1 MTPTIL
7 VVEDNPTTLKMLR
20 VALEAE
26 GYRVVEAGDGRT
38 ALAAVE
44 RARPDLVLQDLIL
57 PDMDGLE
64 LVRRLRVLDGCA
76 DLPVV
81 ALSGFLSRLEESRTT
96 DVGFTSFLVKPIE
109 PSRLVE
115 ALRIHLPRP
124 GGWRRPAAQ
133 PARLLL
139 VDDDP
144 AQLKLARV
152 HFGHVGFDVSTA
164 TSVDEALRMAEANPP
179 DVILSDV
186 LMPAMD
192 GFQLCL
198 AIRHH
203 PRLKHLPLVLQSAYY
218 GSPDDADLARR
229 VGANALIVRTS
240 DGGAAYTAVI
250 EALQTGAPAAVIDE
264 PGPTVEARHTQL
276 IIRQLEHQRATAAGL
291 AQRCAMQAAQLSL
304 LGGVA
309 DALTHSADTDVV
321 LRDVLAATLDAA
333 GISKG
338 ALVLRQT
345 DGRLEFQQDI
355 GFSSAELARLEDHA
369 SFIEDAVN
377 RGGSVSVPSS
387 MVPPDLAE
395 TLLATANV
403 TTLHIVPLVADGR
416 GMGAMVIGA
425 TRTDVN
431 SEDSVVFARAI
442 GNQLVQSLALARSI
456 ASLRTSEQRYRT
468 LLDNATDIIAVL
480 TPDGLVTEVNRRC
493 EDVVGLSREQML
505 GKHFESF
512 MRERHGGH
520 RSSGWPAAAEQGH
533 GDGASPVEFV
543 RPDGSR
549 LLIEFATT
557 TVDVAGERVVFTIGR
572 DVTERQ
578 RLETQLRQAQKL
590 EAIGQLAGGVAHDFN
605 NLLTAIL
612 GFADLAAATL
622 QPADPARICVDE
634 VRRAGERAADLTRQ
648 LLAFGRH
655 QLVQPRVLDINDV
668 IRGIEPLMRRLIREN
683 VQLALALGD
692 DVPPVR
698 MDPMHIEQVLVNLA
712 TNAADAMPR
721 GGTLTVATSTSPG
734 AAGDLPPGAPRVPD
748 LRVLLA
754 VGDTGSGMDEATL
767 QHIFEPFFTTKA
779 SGRGTGLGLATVY
792 GIIKQ
797 NGGDIRVSSLVGRGT
812 TFEILLPPVHDA
824 RSEPVEA
831 PRRAAEPPRGTE
843 TVLLVE
849 DDEAVRYLTR
859 LMLEHLGYHVIEAG
873 SPREAD
879 AVVQAFEAPIH
890 LLLSDVVM
898 PESEGPPLLDRLRSG
913 RPDLRV
919 LYMSGY
925 ADDAVLR
932 QGILVGTTPFLQ
944 KPFNAAALALK
955 VRAVLDA
962 PTVR

>member
-20 VALEAE
+20 LALESE
-26 GYRVVEAGDGRT
+26 GYRVVEASDGRS

-44 RARPDLVLQDLIL
+44 TSRPDLVLQDLIL
-57 PDMDGLE
+57 PDMDGLD
-64 LVRRLRVLDGCA
+64 LVRRLRALDGCA

-81 ALSGFLSRLEESRTT
+81 ALSGFLSRLEELRTT
-96 DVGFTSFLVKPIE
+96 DVGFTLCLVKPIE

-115 ALRIHLPRP
+115 ALRIYLPRR
-124 GGWRRPAAQ
+124 GVVRLPAAQ

-152 HFGHVGFDVSTA
+152 HFGHGGFDVSAA
-164 TSVDEALRMAEANPP
+164 TSVDEALRMAEANRP

-198 AIRHH
+198 AIRNH
-203 PRLKHLPLVLQSAYY
+203 PRLKQVPLVLQSAYY
-218 GSPDDADLARR
+218 GSQDDADLARR
-229 VGANALIVRTS
+229 VGANALVVRTP
-240 DGGAAYTAVI
+240 DCATAYAAVMD
-250 EALQTGAPAAVIDE
+250 ALHTGAPAVADAA
-264 PGPTVEARHTQL
+264 GPTVESRHVQL
-276 IIRQLEHQRATAAGL
+276 IIRQLEQHRATVAGL

-309 DALTHSADTDVV
+309 DALAHSGDTEVV

-338 ALVLRQT
+338 ALVLRQP
-345 DGRLEFQQDI
+345 DGRLEFRQNI
-355 GFSSAELARLEDHA
+355 GFSSAELERLRTHA
-369 SFIEDAVN
+369 ALVEETVN

-387 MVPPDLAE
+387 MVQPDVAE
-395 TLLATANV
+395 ALLASANV
-403 TTLHIVPLVADGR
+403 ATLHIVPLVADGR
-416 GMGAMVIGA
+416 GMGAMIIGA
-425 TRTDVN
+425 TRTDVTT
-431 SEDSVVFARAI
+431 EDSVVFARAI
-442 GNQLVQSLALARSI
+442 GNQLVQSLELARSI
-456 ASLRTSEQRYRT
+456 ASLRASEQRYRT

-480 TPDGLVTEVNRRC
+480 TPDGVVTEVNRRC
-493 EDVVGLSREQML
+493 EEVVGVSREEML
-505 GKHFESF
+505 GRDFESF
-512 MRERHGGH
+512 KPGPREGH
-520 RSSGWPAAAEQGH
+520 RDSGWPPAGEGH
-533 GDGASPVEFV
+533 GDGAPPVEFA

-549 LLIEFATT
+549 LLVEFATA
-557 TVDVAGERVVFTIGR
+557 TVDVGGEQVVFTIGR

-578 RLETQLRQAQKL
+578 RLEMQLRQAQKL
-590 EAIGQLAGGVAHDFN
+590 EAIGQLAGGIAHDFN

-612 GFADLAAATL
+612 GFADLAAASL
-622 QPADPARICVDE
+622 PPADPARVCVSE

-648 LLAFGRH
+648 LLAFGRQ

-668 IRGIEPLMRRLIREN
+668 IRGIEPLIRRLIREN
-683 VQLALALGD
+683 VQLMLALGD

-698 MDPMHIEQVLVNLA
+698 MDPTHIEQVLVNLA
-712 TNAADAMPR
+712 TNAADAMPH
-721 GGTLTVATSTSPG
+721 GGTLTVATSTG
-734 AAGDLPPGAPRVPD
+734 AGTAGDLPPRAAEEPE
-748 LRVLLA
+748 LRVRLA
-754 VGDTGSGMDEATL
+754 VHDTGTGMDDATL

-792 GIIKQ
+792 GIVKQ
-797 NGGDIRVSSLVGRGT
+797 NGGDIRVSSMVGRGT
-812 TFEILLPPVHDA
+812 TFEIELPAVPDA
-824 RSEPVEA
+824 PSAPVEA
-831 PRRAAEPPRGTE
+831 PRKAAEPPRGAE

-859 LMLEHLGYHVIEAG
+859 LMLEHLGYQVLEAG
-873 SPREAD
+873 SPRQAD
-879 AVVQAFEAPIH
+879 AVVQTFDAPIH

-898 PESEGPPLLDRLRSG
+898 PDSEGPPLLDRLRPG

-932 QGILVGTTPFLQ
+932 QGVLVGTTPFLQ
-944 KPFNAAALALK
+944 KPFDAATLARK

-962 PTVR
+962 PTGH